1 MGLTSHNWGY
11 AMSSN
16 DTNTTSNKQA
26 RDGFLVVSSSVW
38 SSLYYELIKSQND
51 TIATRIL
58 STYLAICCGADA
70 THQRSKWSSG
80 AIYKR
85 VGIAPSASKKAIAWL
100 SEHNYIEIKKEA
112 KKNVSPDYRI
122 NFFGNNPK
130 DTNATD
136 NIYIPNGIVSGVN
149 GDESQSPLR
158 ILRDHHNPH
167 LLYLFIRLY
176 GFQDKYLDVINPD
189 IVSTAVQGKQNL
201 DATMIYETNKELGG
215 TIRVWGLDNTID
227 PSINVNIVTEF
238 HDFKRYEDIE
248 DLGSA
253 VGFFAKL
260 MDLGLTR
267 IITHLCNGETTHSGD
282 EIEHLFIPYA
292 DDQSE
297 HIETL
302 CNVAASY
309 DEQPLFHE
317 LDDYSYVAVL
327 PSNYKKVH
335 YQKFIKMTYRTKL
348 GEVVRRID
356 DDKQLKQDT
365 DKLMKGIELRELGII
380 D

>member
-1 MGLTSHNWGY
+1 
-11 AMSSN
+11 MSSN
-16 DTNTTSNKQA
+16 DTNPTSNKQA

-38 SSLYYELIKSQND
+38 GSLYYELIKSQND
-51 TIATRIL
+51 TIATRVL

-85 VGIAPSASKKAIAWL
+85 VGISPKASKKAIDWL

-130 DTNATD
+130 DTNGTD

-176 GFQDKYLDVINPD
+176 AYQDKYLDVINPD
-189 IVSTAVQGKQNL
+189 IASTAVQDKQNL
-201 DATMIYETNKELGG
+201 DATMLYETSKELGG
-215 TIRVWGLDNTID
+215 TVRVWGLDKQIK
-227 PSINVNIVTEF
+227 PAINIRKATEF
-238 HDFKRYEDIE
+238 HDFEKYKDIE
-248 DLGSA
+248 QLGNA
-253 VGFFAKL
+253 IGFFETLLK
-260 MDLGLTR
+260 LGL
-267 IITHLCNGETTHSGD
+267 IYNITHLCNGEMTHSGD
-282 EIEHLFIPYA
+282 EIEHLFIPDA
-292 DDQSE
+292 NDQSD
-297 HIETL
+297 HKITL
-302 CNVAASY
+302 CSSGATSNN
-309 DEQPLFHE
+309 QPLIYE
-317 LDDYSYVAVL
+317 LERYNYFSIL

-335 YQKFIKMTYRTKL
+335 YQRFVKMTYRTKL
-348 GEVVRRID
+348 GEVIRRID
-356 DDKQLKQDT
+356 DDKQLNQDI
-365 DKLMKGIELRELGII
+365 DKLLKGVELKSMGII
-380 D
+380 

>member
-1 MGLTSHNWGY
+1 
-11 AMSSN
+11 MSSN
-16 DTNTTSNKQA
+16 DTNQGSNKQA

-136 NIYIPNGIVSGVN
+136 NIYIPNGVVSGVN

-176 GFQDKYLDVINPD
+176 GFQDKYLDVVNPD
-189 IVSTAVQGKQNL
+189 IASTAVNSKQNL
-201 DATMIYETNKELGG
+201 DATMLYETNKELGG
-215 TIRVWGLDNTID
+215 TIRVWGLNKQIK
-227 PSINVNIVTEF
+227 PQINIKQSTEF
-238 HDFKRYEDIE
+238 HDFEKCKDMEG
-248 DLGSA
+248 LGGG
-253 VGFFAKL
+253 VGFFMTLSKL
-260 MDLGLTR
+260 NL
-267 IITHLCNGETTHSGD
+267 IYHVTHLCNGEMTHSGD

-292 DDQSE
+292 NDQTD
-297 HIETL
+297 HKITL
-302 CNVAASY
+302 CSSGATSNN
-309 DEQPLFHE
+309 QPLIYE
-317 LDDYSYVAVL
+317 LEHYNYFSIL

-335 YQKFIKMTYRTKL
+335 YQQFIQMTYRTKL

-356 DDKQLKQDT
+356 DDKKLNQDI
-365 DKLMKGIELRELGII
+365 DKLMKGVELKSMGFI
-380 D
+380 

>member
-1 MGLTSHNWGY
+1 
-11 AMSSN
+11 MSSN

-38 SSLYYELIKSQND
+38 SSLYYKLIKSQND

-136 NIYIPNGIVSGVN
+136 NIYIPNGVVSGVN

-176 GFQDKYLDVINPD
+176 GFQDKYLDIINPD

-201 DATMIYETNKELGG
+201 DATMLHETSRELGG
-215 TIRVWGLDNTID
+215 TIRVWGLDKDIEPTI
-227 PSINVNIVTEF
+227 SINLNTEF
-238 HDFKRYEDIE
+238 HDFEKYKDIE
-248 DLGSA
+248 GLDSA
-253 VGFFAKL
+253 VGFLDTL
-260 MDLGLTR
+260 MRLGLVQT
-267 IITHLCNGETTHSGD
+267 ITHLCNGEMTHSAD
-282 EIEHLFIPYA
+282 EIEHLFIPYEN
-292 DDQSE
+292 DQSE
-297 HIETL
+297 HKITI
-302 CNVAASY
+302 CGSGATFN
-309 DEQPLFHE
+309 DKPLIYE
-317 LDDYSYVAVL
+317 LENYNYVSIL

-335 YQKFIKMTYRTKL
+335 YQRFCKMTYRTKL

-356 DDKQLKQDT
+356 DDKQLNQDIE
-365 DKLMKGIELRELGII
+365 KLIKGIDLREQGVI